1 MGIKGK
7 TTFELT
13 DVNTGAVEIIE
24 EENMITNGLQDF
36 LTTYGMFGSNLLKSL
51 GSSQLWTSLVSGLFL
66 FDSRLDEDVNNTFMP
81 AGVKM
86 IGCGSKDVA
95 NSGIV
100 TELGSYNSSESG
112 VQGDGSIKLV
122 YDFSTQQANGT
133 ISCACLT
140 SKIGGYVSMGCVSGR
155 YYNENTLSMYLGD
168 SYARQV
174 GIEGA
179 GNDKRYLLYP
189 VYGENAIYFANP
201 YNIKYTSAYASQH
214 WGVTKKIQ
222 ILKVRAGFTG
232 VGLKDYKSLNN
243 VIETYDVDIPQDIL
257 NYMGTSTQYAV
268 TSTDG
273 IDRNIYVIFTKA
285 DTISLGANAFFWI
298 MKIDQNMQAT
308 AYRFV
313 NNIGKD
319 MRIFYSKPSIIANYF
334 DYYTFNGDYL
344 WVYDDAYCLY
354 GVKYADSTQIIETG
368 VKGSSESS
376 MYNIGENLI
385 GLCGE
390 NYDSGYYYSPTIY
403 DAVNRTYTRTN
414 GRENTT
420 VGVTRYCSLTPFAD
434 RRGVY
439 LRYQDGDIKIYKDA
453 RYLATI
459 NNLAEP
465 VIKTSSKTMKV
476 TYTLTLGG

>member
-66 FDSRLDEDVNNTFMP
+66 FDSRLDEDVSNTFMP

-112 VQGDGSIKLV
+112 VQENGSIKVV
-122 YDFSTQQANGT
+122 YDFSTAQANGT

-140 SKIGGYVSMGCVSGR
+140 SGIGGYVSMGCASGR

-179 GNDKRYLLYP
+179 GDDKRYLLYP
-189 VYGENAIYFANP
+189 VYGENAIYFSNP
-201 YNIKYTSAYASQH
+201 RNIVYTSEYASQH
-214 WGVTKKIQ
+214 WSVTKKIQ
-222 ILKVRAGFTG
+222 ILKVRAGFAG

-257 NYMGTSTQYAV
+257 DYMGTSTQCAV

-273 IDRNIYVIFTKA
+273 IDRNIYVIFTKT
-285 DTISLGANAFFWI
+285 DTISLSAGAFFWI

-313 NNIGKD
+313 NDIGKD
-319 MRIFYSKPSIIANYF
+319 MRIFYGKPSLIANNA

-344 WVYDDAYCLY
+344 WVYDDEYYLY

-368 VKGSSESS
+368 VKGSSNSP

-390 NYDSGYYYSPTIY
+390 SYDSGYYYSPAIY
-403 DAVNRTYTRTN
+403 DVVNRTCTRTN
-414 GRENTT
+414 GREHQS

-439 LRYQDGDIKIYKDA
+439 LHYRDSDIKIYKDA

-459 NNLAEP
+459 NNLEEP
-465 VIKTSSKTMKV
+465 VVKTSNKTMKV
-476 TYTLTLGG
+476 TYTLTLGD

>member
-13 DVNTGAVEIIE
+13 DVNTGKVEIIE
-24 EENMITNGLQDF
+24 DNNMVTNGLKDF

-112 VQGDGSIKLV
+112 VQEDGSIKLV

-133 ISCACLT
+133 IACACLT
-140 SKIGGYVSMGCVSGR
+140 SKIGGYVSMGYASGR
-155 YYNENTLSMYLGD
+155 YYDENTLSMYLDD
-168 SYARQV
+168 SYASQV
-174 GIEGA
+174 GIAGA
-179 GNDKRYLLYP
+179 GKDKRYLLYP

-214 WGVTKKIQ
+214 WSVTKKIQ

-232 VGLKDYKSLNN
+232 VWLKDYKSLNN

-257 NYMGTSTQYAV
+257 DYMGTTTQCAV

-273 IDRNIYVIFTKA
+273 IDRNIYVIFTKT
-285 DTISLGANAFFWI
+285 DTISLGAGAFFWI
-298 MKIDQNMQAT
+298 MKIDKNMQAT

-319 MRIFYSKPSIIANYF
+319 MRMFYSKPSLTANYI

-344 WVYDDAYCLY
+344 WVYDNEYYLY

-368 VKGSSESS
+368 VKGSNDSP

-385 GLCGE
+385 GLYGE
-390 NYDSGYYYSPTIY
+390 NYNTGYYYSPTIY

-414 GRENTT
+414 GRENTI
-420 VGVTRYCSLTPFAD
+420 VGIASDSSLTPFAD
-434 RRGVY
+434 KKGVY
-439 LRYQDGDIKIYKDA
+439 LRYRNDEIKIYKDA

-476 TYTLTLGG
+476 TYTLTLG

>member
-140 SKIGGYVSMGCVSGR
+140 SKIGGYVSMGCASGR
-155 YYNENTLSMYLGD
+155 YYSENTLSMYLDD
-168 SYARQV
+168 SYASQV
-174 GIEGA
+174 GIAGA
-179 GNDKRYLLYP
+179 GKDKRYLLYP

-214 WGVTKKIQ
+214 WSVTKKIQ

-257 NYMGTSTQYAV
+257 NYMGTSPQYAV

-285 DTISLGANAFFWI
+285 DTVSLGANAFFWI

-319 MRIFYSKPSIIANYF
+319 MRIFYSKPSIIANNF

-344 WVYDDAYCLY
+344 WVYDNAYCLY

-368 VKGSSESS
+368 VKGSNYGS

-385 GLCGE
+385 GLYGE
-390 NYDSGYYYSPTIY
+390 NYDGGYFYSPTIY
-403 DAVNRTYTRTN
+403 DAVNRTYARTN
-414 GRENTT
+414 GRENLT
-420 VGVTRYCSLTPFAD
+420 VGIAYDSSLTPFAD
-434 RRGVY
+434 KKGVY
-439 LRYQDGDIKIYKDA
+439 LRYRDGDIKIYKDA

-476 TYTLTLGG
+476 TYTLTLG